1 MQDKEL
7 ECIECGDRF
16 VITVDDQQWY
26 ASKGFKEPKRC
37 KNCRRL
43 RRAKVIGREDVPYGQ
58 KKENR
63 YR

>member
-7 ECIECGDRF
+7 ECIECGEKF

-43 RRAKVIGREDVPYGQ
+43 RRAQVIGGEGTYHGE
-58 KKENR
+58 KKENHK
-63 YR
+63 